1 MHDVQLF
8 RDNNTYAA
16 SYFEQCQQRRRER
29 ERDRVGAA
37 ISAPVPIPS
46 QGARESRLI
55 GVNEAGEGE
64 GEDGEEHSVSEV
76 GERKSVNGLSSASPS
91 SSSPSP
97 HPSHPPPHPRTTPSH
112 ASLRSQPYSL
122 QIHPSHTPPLFSSSD
137 STPDT
142 GSTPST
148 AEGVAATLADTKAR
162 EQAAAARRHSTP
174 DLSTQLK
181 PMRRPASSS
190 NLLQLERVNERRS
203 MNASSKQSTTPGSA
217 IAGKAAN
224 GMVGGASGATGG
236 LQLPSVLRSHSFP
249 DQDELQLL
257 SAQPMAMGD
266 SRRSSISHSIS
277 MSNADDKQLTSPLL
291 MSASTSAHQPPPP
304 LLSVLP
310 LLHRSITVILPDHV
324 SSLTLSIVHLPTIRQ
339 VKEEVLL
346 SLYRRGV
353 LSIPAEMSVKAM
365 MDEWMLCVERDGEE
379 MRVADDMRVDS
390 LTQQDRRL
398 SSSISSLSTTSGP
411 NGGSTL
417 TLYLHHCPPSVTPPD
432 QLAHYTD
439 FLAQRIQLLLSS
451 HHSST
456 IIIEGDVDSAKAN
469 CSPQHSPQHQP
480 PPHTP
485 YKHWPTRSTASAHS
499 PSSETCSSPSATR
512 K

>member
-1 MHDVQLF
+1 MAALDDPVKPNIPLPLMHEIQLF
-8 RDNNTYAA
+8 RDNHTYMA
-16 SYFEQCQQRRRER
+16 SFFEQCQQRRRER
-29 ERDRVGAA
+29 ERGRGGAA
-37 ISAPVPIPS
+37 ISAPVPIPGV
-46 QGARESRLI
+46 GARESRLI

-64 GEDGEEHSVSEV
+64 GEDGEEHSMSEE
-76 GERKSVNGLSSASPS
+76 GERKSVNGLSPASPS

-122 QIHPSHTPPLFSSSD
+122 QIHPSHTPPLFSSTD

-190 NLLQLERVNERRS
+190 NLQQLERVNERRVMTTAKLS
-203 MNASSKQSTTPGSA
+203 ATPSSASIVASKG
-217 IAGKAAN
+217 AN
-224 GMVGGASGATGG
+224 SSVGGAGHVAGG
-236 LQLPSVLRSHSFP
+236 LLPPSVLRSQSFP
-249 DQDELQLL
+249 DHDELQLM
-257 SAQPMAMGD
+257 STAPMMGD
-266 SRRSSISHSIS
+266 SRRSSVSHSVS
-277 MSNADDKQLTSPLL
+277 QTNSDDKQLTSPLL
-291 MSASTSAHQPPPP
+291 LSTPSSAQLPPP
-304 LLSVLP
+304 LLSVP
-310 LLHRSITVILPDHV
+310 LLHRAITVILPDHV

-398 SSSISSLSTTSGP
+398 SSSVSTTSTAP
-411 NGGSTL
+411 VITSGSTL

-439 FLAQRIQLLLSS
+439 FLTQRIQLLLSS

-456 IIIEGDVDSAKAN
+456 IIIEGEVGLGKVGFLLTHTAKQRTLAATWYSAL
-469 CSPQHSPQHQP
+469 
-480 PPHTP
+480 
-485 YKHWPTRSTASAHS
+485 
-499 PSSETCSSPSATR
+499 ATLHM
-512 K
+512 